1 MNLTLPRYDIS
12 DYRDI
17 YPPYGTM
24 TDHDALIEG
33 LHKRGMKYVM
43 DLVVNHTSDQH
54 EWFKQSRSSKDNEYR
69 DWYYW
74 RPARINPETG
84 ERMPPNNWSSFFSG
98 SAWEWDE
105 TTQEYYL
112 HLFATAQP
120 DLNWENPKVV
130 AAVHEMIR
138 FWLDRGVDGFRMDVI
153 NMISKT
159 PGLPDGTITSPGFLQ
174 SGIEH
179 YSCGPRLH
187 EFFKGIG
194 SILKEYDAFSVG
206 EMPGVYDPKEI
217 AKAVS
222 EDRGELAMA
231 FQFEM

>member
-1 MNLTLPRYDIS
+1 MA
-12 DYRDI
+12 
-17 YPPYGTM
+17 
-24 TDHDALIEG
+24 DHDALIDG

-84 ERMPPNNWSSFFSG
+84 ERMLPNNWLSFFSG
-98 SAWEWDE
+98 STWEWDE

-112 HLFATAQP
+112 HLFATEQP

-130 AAVHEMIR
+130 AAVHDLIR

-159 PGLPDGTITSPGFLQ
+159 PGLPDGKITMPGFLQ
-174 SGIEH
+174 YGIEH

-194 SILKEYDAFSVG
+194 SILQEYDAFSVG
-206 EMPGVYDPKEI
+206 EMPGVYDPEEI

-231 FQFEM
+231 FHFEM